1 MTLCSNGSILAE
13 HLGYVSDP
21 VRLELFQKAIRSVVR
36 PGDRVADLGC
46 GSGVLALYALRAGAD
61 LAYCID
67 DSDMIE
73 VARETMARCG
83 LSGRARFIRGL
94 AERTRLPES
103 VDVAICDHV
112 GWLGFDYGVVGL
124 LHDARRR
131 FLKEGGAMIPRSL
144 QLQIAAVESQ
154 GGRAMADGW
163 KAGRVPPELHWVQT
177 LCVNRLHPAA
187 LAREEL
193 LSAPQDLGMLDLGQ
207 DHPPFLS
214 WSTRLE
220 MLRDGYMDGL
230 AGWFDCELA
239 PGIRMTN
246 SPLSDG
252 RIDRA
257 QAFLPID
264 EPVAAKKGDRIEVT
278 VMTRP
283 ADGVVAWTVGLS
295 ASGRRFS
302 HSTWQGTLLSP
313 DDLIRSSPDRVP
325 QPNHE
330 GRARGI
336 VMAYCDGRRTVR
348 EIEHAVLMDHPDLFP
363 TPEQISRF
371 VTYVLARDTR

>member
-1 MTLCSNGSILAE
+1 MGSILAE

-21 VRLELFQKAIRSVVR
+21 VRLELFQRAIRSVVR
-36 PGDRVADLGC
+36 PGHRVADLGC
-46 GSGVLALYALRAGAD
+46 GSGVLALFAMRAGAERV
-61 LAYCID
+61 YCVD
-67 DSDMIE
+67 DGGMIE

-83 LSGRARFIRGL
+83 LSARARFIRGL
-94 AERTRLPES
+94 SERTQLPEP

-124 LHDARRR
+124 LQDARCR
-131 FLKEGGAMIPRSL
+131 FLKPGGAMIPRSL
-144 QLQIAAVESQ
+144 QLQVAAVESQ
-154 GGRAMADGW
+154 GCRALADGW
-163 KAGRVPPELHWVQT
+163 KAGRVPPELRWVQT
-177 LCVNRLHPAA
+177 LCVNRLHPAV
-187 LAREEL
+187 LAPEEL
-193 LSAPQDLGMLDLGQ
+193 LTAPQDLGMLDLGQ
-207 DHPPFLS
+207 DHPQFLS

-220 MLRDGYMDGL
+220 VQRDGSMDGL

-246 SPLSDG
+246 SPLSAG

-264 EPVAAKKGDRIEVT
+264 EPVAVRKGDGIEVT

-283 ADGVVAWTVGLS
+283 ADGVVAWKVDLS
-295 ASGRRFS
+295 AAGRRFS
-302 HSTWQGTLLSP
+302 HSTWQGALLSP
-313 DDLIRSSPDRVP
+313 DDLIRSNPDRVP
-325 QPNHE
+325 RPNHE
-330 GRARGI
+330 GVARGT
-336 VMAYCDGRRTVR
+336 VMAYCDGKRTVR
-348 EIEHAVLMDHPDLFP
+348 EIEHAVLQDHPTLFP